1 MAIFPMMFKK
11 MNNPDAKRFYSK
23 IMTYFTFGV
32 MFFILFLNFYGF
44 EIIKFLARK
53 KEYWDAFGIIPFISL
68 GLIFAMLKDLTS
80 IPLQIAKKSTLVS
93 KIIIF
98 SAIFSLMLNWL
109 IIPKY
114 GSIGA
119 AISFI
124 FSQLFYFLLMTYFAQ
139 KNYKINYEFWK
150 IIKMLLVGI
159 FLFFISLSLANF
171 SLPIRMISKIFLI
184 IAFPVILY
192 FLSFY
197 EKIEIESMKG
207 FWEKWK
213 HLSNIK
219 SNIQE
224 LTKGKNL

>member
-1 MAIFPMMFKK
+1 
-11 MNNPDAKRFYSK
+11 
-23 IMTYFTFGV
+23 
-32 MFFILFLNFYGF
+32 LFLNFYGL
-44 EIIKFLARK
+44 EIIKVIARK
-53 KEYWDAFGIIPFISL
+53 KEYWDSFSIIPFISL
-68 GLIFAMLKDLTS
+68 GIIFGMLRDLNT
-80 IPLQIAKKSTLVS
+80 IPLQIVKKTGLIS
-93 KIIIF
+93 KIVIF

-124 FSQLFYFLLMTYFAQ
+124 FSQFFYFILMTYFAQ
-139 KNYKINYEFWK
+139 KNYKINYEFGK
-150 IIKMLLVGI
+150 IIKMILVGI
-159 FLFFISLSLANF
+159 ILFFISLSLANF

-207 FWEKWK
+207 FWKKWK